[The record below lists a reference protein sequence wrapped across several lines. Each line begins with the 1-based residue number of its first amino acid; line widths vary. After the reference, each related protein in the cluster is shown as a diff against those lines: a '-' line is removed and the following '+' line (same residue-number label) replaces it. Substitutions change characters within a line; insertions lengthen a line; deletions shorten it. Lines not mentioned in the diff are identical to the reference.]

1 MISIALRY
9 AVVWILLLLLLIAT
23 AGSSYLDLGGKGAV
37 LHLGVAGLQVLL
49 VWLLF
54 MNLLGSKSVIRLC
67 AISAL
72 LWISFL
78 FALTFSDYFT
88 RGWNERPT
96 RYPEDTATRS
106 GVNLP
111 LKPSN
116 RNISE
121 RITFRL
127 TERG

>member
-1 MISIALRY
+1 MTWVVLRY
-9 AVVWILLLLLLIAT
+9 AGVWILLLLLLLASG
-23 AGSSYLDLGGKGAV
+23 ASSYLDLGGDGPV

-54 MNLLGSKSVIRLC
+54 MDLLGSSNLVRLC

-88 RGWNERPT
+88 RGWNETPS
-96 RYPEDTATRS
+96 RY
-106 GVNLP
+106 
-111 LKPSN
+111 
-116 RNISE
+116 SE
-121 RITFRL
+121 RTAAW
-127 TERG
+127 